1 MKKAITTI
9 LSALLLIS
17 CLTVNVFATNSE
29 GEDSG
34 NLSATK
40 TSSSE
45 TNEEYQATQYSE
57 NVESMNLVIPG
68 SDDNN
73 TIVPLTKRA
82 VDEHNSSYEWYIS
95 PDLEMFTQRNYLDF
109 CKSVANKEQNF
120 YLKYTPVNGETQTI
134 QSTDISISEPG
145 NSNDVK
151 RTSTVFETTV
161 VFAEYTKQ
169 TKQTKQNLLYAR
181 SVYFDN
187 DEIKYNSYTPTSQDG
202 PINIEIYNNQR
213 YILYYGND
221 YDLNASTDDIVLNE
235 STDGISIGTNENFN
249 INVTENNV
257 FEVSSTH
264 SGSSVSVSYADQTLT
279 FTSILPNVGVFSSTE
294 RSDSTYC
301 TSYNDR
307 NRVFYINWDNNSVSS
322 ISLTAIKRNN
332 SYTFTSDEYKT
343 NFVNGTNSL
352 KIEFN
357 EGINIEGGLEIQLKV
372 DPQYGN
378 SYPYNPRID
387 YEAGDTLYVRNTY
400 YGQNNTIEYNERAD
414 ASFNGDVYIDIYNNM
429 KYALFYGDD

>member
-9 LSALLLIS
+9 LSVLMLIS

-34 NLSATK
+34 NLSATQ

-82 VDEHNSSYEWYIS
+82 VDENNSSYEWYIS
-95 PDLEMFTQRNYLDF
+95 PTLEMFSHGNYLDF

-120 YLKYTPVNGETQTI
+120 YLQYTPVNGETQTV

-161 VFAEYTKQ
+161 VFAEY

-213 YILYYGND
+213 YILYFGND
-221 YDLNASTDDIVLNE
+221 YDLNASTDDIVLNRNTE
-235 STDGISIGTNENFN
+235 GISIGTNENFN

-279 FTSILPNVGVFSSTE
+279 FTSVLPNVGVFSSTE

-322 ISLTAIKRNN
+322 ISLNAIRRNN
-332 SYTFTSDEYKT
+332 NYTYECNEYKRT
-343 NFVNGTNSL
+343 LMENANSL
-352 KIEFN
+352 KIE
-357 EGINIEGGLEIQLKV
+357 LL
-372 DPQYGN
+372 
-378 SYPYNPRID
+378 R
-387 YEAGDTLYVRNTY
+387 
-400 YGQNNTIEYNERAD
+400 
-414 ASFNGDVYIDIYNNM
+414 
-429 KYALFYGDD
+429 

>member
-9 LSALLLIS
+9 LSVLLLIS

-34 NLSATK
+34 NLSATQ

-249 INVTENNV
+249 INVTTEDRILTL
-257 FEVSSTH
+257 ST
-264 SGSSVSVSYADQTLT
+264 
-279 FTSILPNVGVFSSTE
+279 
-294 RSDSTYC
+294 C
-301 TSYNDR
+301 TNIGEGR
-307 NRVFYINWDNNSVSS
+307 TVVHAK
-322 ISLTAIKRNN
+322 LIK
-332 SYTFTSDEYKT
+332 
-343 NFVNGTNSL
+343 
-352 KIEFN
+352 
-357 EGINIEGGLEIQLKV
+357 
-372 DPQYGN
+372 
-378 SYPYNPRID
+378 
-387 YEAGDTLYVRNTY
+387 
-400 YGQNNTIEYNERAD
+400 
-414 ASFNGDVYIDIYNNM
+414 
-429 KYALFYGDD
+429 